1 MRGLIADCRH
11 AFRLYR
17 RTPFASLIAVGVLA
31 IGFAFVTSFLSL
43 YVDLVLRPHPGIEQA
58 GRIVTMGQLE
68 GQGFRGLPYTLIER
82 MNAEMTSLEGAAG
95 ALATIQRSD
104 DEDGLPLELVSR
116 GFFQLIRPK
125 LAAGRGFEAA
135 EHERDGEP
143 VAVVSYRYWQ
153 DELGGRDVIGT
164 TIELEP
170 QPMMVMIGP
179 GGPSQNNQPEPLD
192 FRIVGIMA
200 PEVTGF
206 LSPDVSFWL
215 PFERAIPLIVISPDP
230 FAMAQNLAL
239 TTLGRRAAGATARSV
254 ADEVASRYP
263 DVVDMFGVQSTAAI
277 QAVDGVVR
285 DIGVQRDS
293 KRQLQLFLGAS
304 ILLALVAAANVS
316 LFLLARAPGRQR
328 ELGIRMSVGA
338 PLRRLARQLASE
350 SGLLVVVAAV
360 FGLVLSIWLSQ
371 FLRGLAFLQRVE
383 WRNVTLFDWRVL
395 VLAAIIL
402 LVLTALVSLAPV
414 LGLRR
419 LGIAASSRQVAAS
432 ATLAQRFAGSVQI
445 GIAGALGAAAIA
457 FGWYLGSLMFSYPG
471 YETRD
476 RMAVQ
481 FRANI
486 NIAAGPGP
494 LVMIERMNVERIRM
508 RDAMVTIPGVRAVTF
523 GQPVPGLQVGNF
535 TTQVPDPR
543 DPTKT
548 IRLSSG
554 TVDSRTIDVLGLRL
568 AHGRAP
574 TDNDVNVV
582 LVNQALARELFGR
595 DDVVGEQFIQNFG
608 PPGAGGP
615 PPAQE
620 IIGVLEDMSFGHPA
634 ADVPPMLFSTSSNFL
649 GLSAVV
655 ETSLSAAAL
664 QQELERIA
672 ADGEVELSIQTV
684 RPLAQLRSDLLAADR
699 ARGFLTIGT
708 AALVVLLAAFGFY
721 GTQRYLVTA
730 GRREYAI
737 RASLGAGPRS
747 LGGLVMRRGF
757 TLGLPGLVIG
767 ALLAFIA
774 VAWLRD
780 DFVSRDISPMVVT
793 VAVVAGLL
801 LLLAAA
807 SFGPARQAR
816 QTQPAPLLRE
826 D

>member
-1 MRGLIADCRH
+1 MRGILSDCRH

-17 RTPFASLIAVGVLA
+17 HTPYASLIAVAVLA
-31 IGFAFVTSFLSL
+31 VGFAFVSAFLSL
-43 YVDLVLRPHPGIEQA
+43 YVDLVLRPHAGIEQP
-58 GRIVTMGQLE
+58 GRIVTLGQLE
-68 GQGFRGLPYTLIER
+68 SQGIRGLPYELIER
-82 MNAEMTSLEGAAG
+82 MNNEMTSLEGAAG
-95 ALATIQRSD
+95 VMATVQRND
-104 DEDGLPLELVSR
+104 DEGTQPLELVSR
-116 GFFQLIRPK
+116 GFFELIRPK

-135 EHERDGEP
+135 EHEQEGEP
-143 VAVVSYRYWQ
+143 AAVVSYRYWQ
-153 DELGGRDVIGT
+153 DELGGGDVIGT

-170 QPMMVMIGP
+170 QPMIVMFSRDQ
-179 GGPSQNNQPEPLD
+179 SQPPAQPEPLE

-206 LSPDVSFWL
+206 FAPNVSFWL
-215 PFERAIPLIVISPDP
+215 PFERAIPLIAIGTDP
-230 FAMAQNLAL
+230 FTMARNLPL
-239 TTLGRRAAGATARSV
+239 STLGRRAAGASALSV
-254 ADEVASRYP
+254 ADEIAARFSDAPERLVMQGTS
-263 DVVDMFGVQSTAAI
+263 AI

-350 SGLLVVVAAV
+350 AGLLVVLAAAV
-360 FGLVLSIWLSQ
+360 GLALSIWLSQ

-383 WRNVTLFDWRVL
+383 WRNVTLLDWRVL
-395 VLAAIIL
+395 GLAAIVL
-402 LVLTALVSLAPV
+402 LALTALVSLAPV

-419 LGIAASSRQVAAS
+419 LGIAASSRQVAAR
-432 ATLAQRFAGSVQI
+432 ATLAQRFAGSAQI

-457 FGWYLGSLMFSYPG
+457 FGWYLGSLILADPG
-471 YETRD
+471 YETRN
-476 RMAVQ
+476 RLAVQ
-481 FRANI
+481 YRADI
-486 NIAAGPGP
+486 NLAAAPSP
-494 LVMIERMNVERIRM
+494 MVLIERMNVERARM
-508 RDAMVTIPGVRAVTF
+508 REAMAAIPGVMDVAF
-523 GQPVPGLQVGNF
+523 GQPIPGLSTGNF

-543 DPTKT
+543 DPTKSV
-548 IRLSSG
+548 RLSAG
-554 TVDSRTIDVLGLRL
+554 NLDSRYVDLLGLRL

-574 TDNDVNVV
+574 TDSDVNVV

-595 DDVVGEQFIQNFG
+595 DDAVGEQFMQNFA
-608 PPGAGGP
+608 PPGASGP

-620 IIGVLEDMSFGHPA
+620 IIGVLEDMSFGHPE
-634 ADVPPMLFSTSSNFL
+634 ADIQPMLFSTSSNFL
-649 GLSAVV
+649 GMSAVV
-655 ETSLSAAAL
+655 ETSLTAADL

-672 ADGEVELSIQTV
+672 AGGEVEIEVETV

-747 LGGLVMRRGF
+747 LGRLVIRRGLM
-757 TLGLPGLVIG
+757 LGLPGLVLG
-767 ALLAFIA
+767 AALAFIA

-780 DFVSRDISPMVVT
+780 DFVSREISPTYVT
-793 VAVVAGLL
+793 LAVVVGLV

-807 SFGPARQAR
+807 GLGPARQAR

>member
-1 MRGLIADCRH
+1 MRGLLADCRH

-31 IGFAFVTSFLSL
+31 IGFAFVSAFLSL
-43 YVDLVLRPHPGIEQA
+43 YVDLILRPYPGVEQA
-58 GRIVTMGQLE
+58 GRIVTIGQLE
-68 GQGFRGLPYTLIER
+68 AQGLRGLRYELVGR
-82 MNAEMTSLEGAAG
+82 MNEEMTSLDGAAG
-95 ALATIQRSD
+95 ALTTAQRGND
-104 DEDGLPLELVSR
+104 DSVLPLELVAR
-116 GFFQLIRPK
+116 GFFDVIRPK
-125 LAAGRGFEAA
+125 LEAGRGFTAA
-135 EHERDGEP
+135 EHEQDAEP

-170 QPMMVMIGP
+170 QPMMVMIAPP
-179 GGPSQNNQPEPLD
+179 GQSSSQPEPLE

-206 LSPDVSFWL
+206 FAPNVGFWL
-215 PFERAIPLIVISPDP
+215 PFERAIPLIAVGPDP
-230 FAMAQNLAL
+230 FSMAQNLPLA
-239 TTLGRRAAGATARSV
+239 TLGRRADGATARSV
-254 ADEVASRYP
+254 ADEIAARYSDIPDAFGVAS
-263 DVVDMFGVQSTAAI
+263 VAAI
-277 QAVDGVVR
+277 QVVDGVVR

-328 ELGIRMSVGA
+328 ELGIRMAVGA
-338 PLRRLARQLASE
+338 PLKRLARQLASE
-350 SGLLVVVAAV
+350 AGLLVVVSAV
-360 FGLVLSIWLSQ
+360 IGLVLSIWLSQ
-371 FLRGLAFLQRVE
+371 FLQGLAFLQRVA
-383 WRNVTLFDWRVL
+383 WRNVTLLDWRVL
-395 VLAAIIL
+395 ALAAIVL
-402 LVLTALVSLAPV
+402 LALTALVSLAPV
-414 LGLRR
+414 LGLKR
-419 LGIAASSRQVAAS
+419 LGIAASSRQVVAR
-432 ATLAQRFAGSVQI
+432 ATLAQRLAGAAQI

-457 FGWYLGSLMFSYPG
+457 FGWYLGSLMLADPG
-471 YETRD
+471 FETRN
-476 RMAVQ
+476 RLAVLYMAD
-481 FRANI
+481 I
-486 NIAAGPGP
+486 NLADAPSP
-494 LVMIERMNVERIRM
+494 LVLIERMNVERIRL
-508 RDAMVTIPGVRAVTF
+508 REAMSTIPGIEAVAF
-523 GQPVPGLQVGNF
+523 GQPIPGLQSSNF

-543 DPTKT
+543 DPTKFV
-548 IRLSSG
+548 RLAG
-554 TVDSRTIDVLGLRL
+554 GNLDSQFIDVLGLRL

-582 LVNQALARELFGR
+582 LVNEAAARELFGR
-595 DDVVGEQFIQNFG
+595 TDVVGEQFIQNFA
-608 PPGAGGP
+608 PPGVSGP

-634 ADVPPMLFSTSSNFL
+634 ADVQPMLFSTSTNFF
-649 GLSAVV
+649 GMSAVV
-655 ETSLSAAAL
+655 ETSLTAAAL
-664 QQELERIA
+664 QQEVERIA
-672 ADGEVELSIQTV
+672 AGGEVEIRVETV
-684 RPLAQLRSDLLAADR
+684 RPLAHLRSDVLAADR
-699 ARGFLTIGT
+699 ARGFLTMGT

-747 LGGLVMRRGF
+747 LSRLVVRRGLM
-757 TLGLPGLVIG
+757 LGLPGLVLG

-780 DFVSRDISPMVVT
+780 DFVSRDISPMAVT
-793 VAVVAGLL
+793 IAVIAGLL

-807 SFGPARQAR
+807 SLGPARQAR

>member
-1 MRGLIADCRH
+1 MRGFLADCRH

-31 IGFAFVTSFLSL
+31 IGFAFVSAFLSL
-43 YVDLVLRPHPGIEQA
+43 YVDLALRPHPGVEQA
-58 GRIVTMGQLE
+58 GRIVTIGQLE
-68 GQGFRGLPYTLIER
+68 GQGIRGLRYDFILR
-82 MNAEMTSLEGAAG
+82 MNEEMTSLDGVAG
-95 ALATIQRSD
+95 ALTTMQRGD
-104 DEDGLPLELVSR
+104 DEGALTLELLSR
-116 GFFQLIRPK
+116 EFFPIIRPQ
-125 LAAGRGFEAA
+125 LHSGRGFEAA
-135 EHERDGEP
+135 EHEREGEP

-179 GGPSQNNQPEPLD
+179 GGPSQNNQPEPID

-200 PEVTGF
+200 PEMTGF
-206 LSPDVSFWL
+206 FDPNVSFWL
-215 PFERAIPLIVISPDP
+215 PFERAVPLIAIGPDP
-230 FAMAQNLAL
+230 FSMAQGLPLA
-239 TTLGRRAAGATARSV
+239 TLGRRVDGATARSV
-254 ADEVASRYP
+254 ADEIAARYP
-263 DVVDMFGVQSTAAI
+263 DAPDQFGMPSAAAT
-277 QAVDGVVR
+277 QVVDGVVR

-328 ELGIRMSVGA
+328 ELGIRMALGA

-350 SGLLVVVAAV
+350 AGLLVVVSAV
-360 FGLVLSIWLSQ
+360 IGLVLSIWLSQ
-371 FLRGLAFLQRVE
+371 FLQGLAFLQRVA
-383 WRNVTLFDWRVL
+383 WRNVTLLDWRVL
-395 VLAAIIL
+395 GLATIVLLA
-402 LVLTALVSLAPV
+402 LTVLVSLAPV
-414 LGLRR
+414 LGLKR
-419 LGIAASSRQVAAS
+419 LGIAASSRQVAAR
-432 ATLAQRFAGSVQI
+432 ATLAQRFAGAVQI

-457 FGWYLGSLMFSYPG
+457 FGWYLGSLMFADPG

-476 RMAVQ
+476 RLAVQ
-481 FRANI
+481 YRADI
-486 NIAAGPGP
+486 NLASAPSP
-494 LVMIERMNVERIRM
+494 LVLIERMNVERSRM
-508 RDAMVTIPGVRAVTF
+508 REAMSAIPGIRAVAF
-523 GQPVPGLQVGNF
+523 GQPVPGLQTGNF

-543 DPTKT
+543 DPTKS

-554 TVDSRTIDVLGLRL
+554 NLDSRFIEVLGLRL
-568 AHGRAP
+568 AYGRAP

-582 LVNQALARELFGR
+582 LVNEALARELFGR
-595 DDVVGEQFIQNFG
+595 EDVVGEQFMQNFAA
-608 PPGAGGP
+608 PGATGP

-634 ADVPPMLFSTSSNFL
+634 ADVQPMLFSTSSNFL
-649 GLSAVV
+649 GMSAIV
-655 ETSLSAAAL
+655 ETDLTAAAL

-672 ADGEVELSIQTV
+672 AGGEVEIRVETV
-684 RPLAQLRSDLLAADR
+684 RPLKELRSGLLAADR
-699 ARGFLTIGT
+699 ARGFLTVGT

-747 LGGLVMRRGF
+747 LGRLVIGRGLM
-757 TLGLPGLVIG
+757 LGLPGLVLG
-767 ALLAFIA
+767 TLLAFIA

-780 DFVSRDISPMVVT
+780 DFVSREISPTVVT
-793 VAVVAGLL
+793 LAVVIGLV

-807 SFGPARQAR
+807 GLGPARQAR